1 MKRFFD
7 LAKFR
12 NEKGFTQTELA
23 LKLNI
28 SQTDVS
34 IYEKDTGSIP
44 FHILIKLAKI
54 FDIHNLEDFFN
65 VQQSVLP
72 VEVDDY
78 FKDLREARD
87 KKLETFYGIQNLDF
101 TTALHLF
108 FIERPLYQQF
118 HKPFILIKGEFIE
131 ELQDFV
137 SEISGDELPFPNDN
151 MLTFV
156 SSNEER
162 PLYSDDKE
170 FLKIYPHLKN
180 KVLYFRKTTSF
191 FDISLC
197 KCPFYSFCIPKGTT
211 EEDLENTYIDLFLN
225 TEDIKNA
232 TSAIVFSDSQLLKNC
247 NILLCSNNNTKIIE
261 EYSSRAD
268 IILTLNNKKNVF
280 KISLKQTEKN
290 TDENYDFS
298 FSNNEINKKF
308 YKAINSVLAEECSKI
323 IKSAEKNM
331 NSYLTLFEKIYN
343 NNRKLYNFSEVD
355 RNKIYSQS
363 LILKNDIETL
373 LNNAKTKNIED
384 FDREYSS
391 FIDVKNIEEIFNQ
404 LGLETY
410 KDSSEEQKTFPC
422 NTKDLEKAKNTL
434 FDSLSEIIYGILEN
448 GYKIFH
454 EQFNAKCKSY
464 DFEPFLMDKI
474 NDFLKG
480 LNLASEDNSSTY
492 EAGAGILLSSM
503 GSYYQNVN
511 KTIDVIEN
519 KSNSDDFEKI
529 FYEALKDIVTFSRGF
544 TLSKARK
551 FTKALQTFQTH
562 NSFLNFLNEQWGD
575 IESYFMAV
583 MQDCFGD
590 VLFKEIPKTKE
601 DVEQQ
606 QKELEILKTLIEEL
620 KK

>member
-1 MKRFFD
+1 MKRIFD
-7 LAKFR
+7 LAKLR
-12 NEKGFTQTELA
+12 NEKGLTQTELA

-34 IYEKDTGSIP
+34 NYENDTGSIP
-44 FHILIKLAKI
+44 FYLLIKLAKI

-72 VEVDDY
+72 VEVEDY
-78 FKDLREARD
+78 FKDIREERD
-87 KKLETFYGIQNLDF
+87 KKLGVFYDMPNLDF
-101 TTALHLF
+101 TTARHLF

-118 HKPFILIKGEFIE
+118 HKPFILIIGEFIE

-137 SEISGDELPFPNDN
+137 SEISGDELQFPNDN
-151 MLTFV
+151 ILTFI

-170 FLKIYPHLKN
+170 TLKNYPHLKD
-180 KVLYFRKTTSF
+180 KILYFRKTNTF
-191 FDISLC
+191 FDISLS
-197 KCPFYSFCIPKGTT
+197 KCPFYSYCIPEGTT
-211 EEDLENTYIDLFLN
+211 EDYWENAYIDLFLN

-247 NILLCSNNNTKIIE
+247 NILLCSSNNTKIIE
-261 EYSSRAD
+261 DYSSRAD

-280 KISLKQTEKN
+280 KISLRQTEKN

-298 FSNNEINKKF
+298 FANNEINKKF

-323 IKSAEKNM
+323 KKSAEENI
-331 NSYLTLFEKIYN
+331 NSLLMLFEKTYN
-343 NNRKLYNFSEVD
+343 RNRKLYNFSEVD
-355 RNKIYSQS
+355 RNKIYSQT
-363 LILKNDIETL
+363 LILKSDIETL
-373 LNNAKTKNIED
+373 LNNAKRKNIED

-391 FIDVKNIEEIFNQ
+391 FIEVKNIEEIFNQ
-404 LGLETY
+404 LGTETY
-410 KDSSEEQKTFPC
+410 KDSAEEQKTFPC

-448 GYKIFH
+448 GYKMFQ
-454 EQFNAKCKSY
+454 EQFIAKCKSY
-464 DFEPFLMDKI
+464 NFEPFLMDKI

-480 LNLASEDNSSTY
+480 MNLAAEDKSSTY
-492 EAGAGILLSSM
+492 EAGVGIFLSSM
-503 GSYYQNVN
+503 ESYYQNVN

-519 KSNSDDFEKI
+519 KSNTDDFEKN
-529 FYEALKDIVTFSRGF
+529 FFEALKDIVTFSRGF

-575 IESYFMAV
+575 IESYYMAV
-583 MQDCFGD
+583 MQDFFGN
-590 VLFKEIPKTKE
+590 VPFTEIPKTKA

-606 QKELEILKTLIEEL
+606 QKELEILKKLIEEL